1 MSTYEITLNPP
12 NLMALKNSR
21 EIIYYY
27 ARIKLSNIDI
37 EALRTDLLELA
48 KNLSLVDQ
56 NANDV
61 LIKASVALETRDIE
75 SALEDLDELSDGAL
89 NDYKRDLS
97 NTLNTKKK
105 TLTDL
110 RNELSNPTFN
120 LKQMSYANNTY
131 RLQELGSTRA
141 NLQAISKQEGSEDY
155 YDVMLKRKLALDTA
169 IEAYEGVSFYDKTLP
184 LLYQVDKVV
193 TAAESPATFK
203 KEMIKEGIQAAKHIL
218 KLVDSEVK
226 HENMVTARI
235 ELIKQINTVEARA
248 AEIDKQLKSNF
259 HESQQIAAFE
269 KLREPKAEYVAEVE
283 KIIESFNTFISVA
296 FARTDTK
303 EMAQDFVKYAPTLK
317 SYVSHLSPM
326 WLRG

>member
-1 MSTYEITLNPP
+1 MSTCEITLNPP

-48 KNLSLVDQ
+48 KNLSMVDQ

-61 LIKASVALETRDIE
+61 LIKASVALETMDIE

-110 RNELSNPTFN
+110 HNELSKPTFN
-120 LKQMSYANNTY
+120 LKHMSYANNTY
-131 RLQELGSTRA
+131 RLQELESTRA
-141 NLQAISKQEGSEDY
+141 NLQAISKQEGREDY
-155 YDVMLKRKLALDTA
+155 YDVMLERKLELDTA
-169 IEAYEGVSFYDKTLP
+169 IEAYEGLSFYDKTLP
-184 LLYQVDKVV
+184 LLNQVDKVV
-193 TAAESPATFK
+193 TATESPATFK
-203 KEMIKEGIQAAKHIL
+203 KEMIKEGVQAAKNIL
-218 KLVDSEVK
+218 KLVDSEIK

-235 ELIKQINTVEARA
+235 ELIKQINTVETRA
-248 AEIDKQLKSNF
+248 ADIDKQLKSNF
-259 HESQQIAAFE
+259 HEHQQITAFE

-296 FARTDTK
+296 FAKTDAK
-303 EMAQDFVKYAPTLK
+303 ERAEDFVKYAPILK
-317 SYVSHLSPM
+317 SYVSHISPT